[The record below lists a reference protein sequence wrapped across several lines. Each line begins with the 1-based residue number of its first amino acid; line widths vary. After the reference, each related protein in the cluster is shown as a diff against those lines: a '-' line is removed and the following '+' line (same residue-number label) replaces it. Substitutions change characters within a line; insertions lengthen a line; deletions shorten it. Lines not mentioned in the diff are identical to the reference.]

1 MKLLGEL
8 GIYKHAKKKKK
19 KSLTKTATLVLAS
32 LKLNCSL
39 VFFIFDGIW
48 PMGSAACAGICGSQQ

>member
-19 KSLTKTATLVLAS
+19 KSDQNSNIGFGFTETELLFGL
-32 LKLNCSL
+32 LY
-39 VFFIFDGIW
+39 F
-48 PMGSAACAGICGSQQ
+48 

>member
-19 KSLTKTATLVLAS
+19 KSDQNSNSGFGFTETELLFGL
-32 LKLNCSL
+32 LY
-39 VFFIFDGIW
+39 F
-48 PMGSAACAGICGSQQ
+48 

>member
-8 GIYKHAKKKKK
+8 GIYKHAKKKK

>member
-19 KSLTKTATLVLAS
+19 KSDQNS
-32 LKLNCSL
+32 NIG
-39 VFFIFDGIW
+39 FGFIETELLFGLLYF
-48 PMGSAACAGICGSQQ
+48 